1 MSKDSL
7 KGFMLVEV
15 LIALAIFGLSAVY
28 LVDGAFIAS
37 RTIRIM
43 KDTREL
49 EQDLLWARSE
59 IFRETDYEKME
70 EGGDLPTISMGE
82 IRWETEIEMTE
93 IVDLFRVKL
102 LLEYDGNDE
111 LGVES
116 GERTYT
122 MLMFRP
128 AWGRHGD
135 FASDRNR
142 LLEDKRDQIREMQE
156 ERRRY

>member
-15 LIALAIFGLSAVY
+15 LIALAIFGLSAGY

-156 ERRRY
+156 ERKRY

>member
-28 LVDGAFIAS
+28 LVDGAFIAY

-59 IFRETDYEKME
+59 IYRETDYEKME

-116 GERTYT
+116 GEITYT

-135 FASDRNR
+135 IASDRNR
-142 LLEDKRDQIREMQE
+142 LLED
-156 ERRRY
+156 

>member
-1 MSKDSL
+1 MSNL
-7 KGFMLVEV
+7 KQRGFMLIEV

-37 RTIRIM
+37 RTIRVM

-59 IFRETDYEKME
+59 IFRETEYEKME

-93 IVDLFRVKL
+93 IIDLFKVRL

-111 LGVES
+111 LGVEP

-128 AWGRHGD
+128 KWGGHGD
-135 FASDRNR
+135 FSTDRNR
-142 LLEDKRDQIREMQE
+142 LVEDKRDKIREIQD
-156 ERRRY
+156 ERNRN

>member
-156 ERRRY
+156 ERKRY

>member
-1 MSKDSL
+1 MYWHRSMMIKGAA

-59 IFRETDYEKME
+59 IFRESDYEKME

-82 IRWETEIEMTE
+82 IRC
-93 IVDLFRVKL
+93 
-102 LLEYDGNDE
+102 
-111 LGVES
+111 S
-116 GERTYT
+116 
-122 MLMFRP
+122 
-128 AWGRHGD
+128 
-135 FASDRNR
+135 
-142 LLEDKRDQIREMQE
+142 
-156 ERRRY
+156 

>member
-1 MSKDSL
+1 
-7 KGFMLVEV
+7 
-15 LIALAIFGLSAVY
+15 
-28 LVDGAFIAS
+28 
-37 RTIRIM
+37 M

-142 LLEDKRDQIREMQE
+142 LLEDKRDQN
-156 ERRRY
+156 

>member
-59 IFRETDYEKME
+59 IFREIDYEKME

-156 ERRRY
+156 ERKRY

>member
-15 LIALAIFGLSAVY
+15 LIALAIFGLSSVY

-156 ERRRY
+156 ERIRY

>member
-1 MSKDSL
+1 MSMDSL

-156 ERRRY
+156 ERKRY

>member
-59 IFRETDYEKME
+59 IFRETGYEKME

-156 ERRRY
+156 ERKRY

>member
-1 MSKDSL
+1 MR
-7 KGFMLVEV
+7 GFMLIEV

-70 EGGDLPTISMGE
+70 DGGDLPTISMGE
-82 IRWETEIEMTE
+82 IRWETEIEMTD
-93 IVDLFRVKL
+93 IIDLFKVRL

-111 LGVES
+111 LGVEP
-116 GERTYT
+116 GERTYH

-128 AWGRHGD
+128 EWSSHGD
-135 FASDRNR
+135 FSSDRNR
-142 LLEDKRDQIREMQE
+142 LLEEKTEKIREIKD
-156 ERRRY
+156 ERSRN

>member
-135 FASDRNR
+135 FASERNR

-156 ERRRY
+156 ERKRY